1 MNDIDALTLRLLT
14 SKKRYNSYLAT
25 ANPDKSAEIQ
35 EYYNK
40 VSRNKRRMKEII
52 GRYLDNPET
61 ETNNEIDDMFET
73 CFKTLLKHF
82 EMQDYEDKC
91 AKHGYDATDS
101 SDEQSGEE
109 EGEEGHSEADE
120 GEEEEQSEADEGGGH
135 NEADEGE
142 GHSEADEGE
151 EQSKSKSKAKPPM
164 KTSFW
169 GKTINKRSTTLD
181 EFIVKK

>member
-1 MNDIDALTLRLLT
+1 
-14 SKKRYNSYLAT
+14 
-25 ANPDKSAEIQ
+25 
-35 EYYNK
+35 
-40 VSRNKRRMKEII
+40 MKEII

-101 SDEQSGEE
+101 SEEE

-120 GEEEEQSEADEGGGH
+120 GEEEEGEEH

-142 GHSEADEGE
+142 GEGE
-151 EQSKSKSKAKPPM
+151 EQSKSKSKEKSPM

>member
-101 SDEQSGEE
+101 SEEEEEGEEQSGEREEEGEEEEGDEEGEE
-109 EGEEGHSEADE
+109 EGEE
-120 GEEEEQSEADEGGGH
+120 
-135 NEADEGE
+135 
-142 GHSEADEGE
+142 
-151 EQSKSKSKAKPPM
+151 QSKNKAKPPM